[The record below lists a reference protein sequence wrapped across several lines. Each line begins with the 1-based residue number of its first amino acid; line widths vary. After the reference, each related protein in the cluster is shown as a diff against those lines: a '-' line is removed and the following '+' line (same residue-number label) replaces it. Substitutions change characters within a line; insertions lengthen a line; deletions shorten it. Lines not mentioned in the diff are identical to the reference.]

1 MRSEM
6 EGKEGRDGREGGR
19 EGGWEEGKE
28 EGEVCRIRRP
38 CMRGVESAVAKE
50 KIGEC
55 AVGD

>member
-6 EGKEGRDGREGGR
+6 EGKEGREGRGREGGR
-19 EGGWEEGKE
+19 EEEEKE

>member
-1 MRSEM
+1 M